1 MTPTTMPIDTST
13 LTHKQK
19 QAAVGALIGAAVGDA
34 LGAPFE
40 FKPGGTYKKRFPQA
54 VVGGTGEMIGGGAF
68 GWAPGEFTDDT
79 QMALALSEAIL
90 AEGGEFNPERVWNHF
105 VAWTGQA
112 SDIGNT
118 TSASLRG
125 SDYRTAAKLAHERL
139 GYSDSNGSLMRI
151 APIGIA
157 GVRWGQAKTM
167 QIAKEQSALTHHD
180 IVACWSS
187 AVAAELIRHLILGGT
202 LESAVDPIVNKIQP
216 AYKAIFTT
224 ILSDDWNP
232 TVWPEI
238 SNGKA
243 LICLAQAL
251 WAVRTTSS
259 FEDAIVAAV
268 DLGDD
273 ADTVAAVAGAIAG
286 AKYGIQQISARWV
299 TYVHGHVRQ
308 PDGSDEVYH
317 QHEISAIASRLLG
330 LASHPITPPEKMV
343 LSPTQVHDAGIYA
356 GNLLGA
362 ETAPDEMGI
371 ISLCRMQDRLHHHAL
386 RREFYIADKWRE
398 GQNPHLRAVA
408 EDAVNTIDAF
418 LREGREV
425 LVHCHGGRSRTGFI
439 LKAWYMRH
447 ENVDHVEADLWLE
460 RQWPHYVKKN
470 MGFFDFLSNEW
481 GQQ

>member
-1 MTPTTMPIDTST
+1 MTPATMPIDTST

-54 VVGGTGEMIGGGAF
+54 IVGGTGEMIGGGAF

-79 QMALALSEAIL
+79 QMAMALAEAIL

-125 SDYRTAAKLAHERL
+125 ADYRTAAKLAHEQL

-157 GVRWGQAKTM
+157 GVQWGQVKTM
-167 QIAKEQSALTHHD
+167 YIAKQQSALTHHD
-180 IVACWSS
+180 MGARWSS
-187 AVAAELIRHLILGGT
+187 AVAADLIRHLILGGT
-202 LESAVDPIVNKIQP
+202 IESAIDPLIRQIQP
-216 AYKAIFTT
+216 KFKGIFAAIM
-224 ILSDDWNP
+224 SDDWNP
-232 TVWPEI
+232 TDWAEH

-243 LICLAQAL
+243 VICLAQAL

-286 AKYGIQQISARWV
+286 AKYGIQQIPARWV
-299 TYVHGHVRQ
+299 TYVNGHVRQ
-308 PDGSDEVYH
+308 PDGSDVVYH
-317 QHEISAIASRLLG
+317 QHEIIAIAHRLLG
-330 LASHPITPPEKMV
+330 MASRSMTPPESMIP
-343 LSPTQVHDAGIYA
+343 PTQLHDAGIYA
-356 GNLLGA
+356 SNLLGA
-362 ETAPDEMGI
+362 EIAHGEMGI
-371 ISLCRMQDRLHHHAL
+371 ISLCRMEDRLHHHAI
-386 RREFYIADKWRE
+386 RREFYIIDEWQE
-398 GQNPHLRAVA
+398 GHNPHLRAVA
-408 EDAVNTIDAF
+408 EDAVNTIEAF

-425 LVHCHGGRSRTGFI
+425 VVHCHGGRSRTGFI
-439 LKAWYMRH
+439 LKAWFMRH
-447 ENVDHVEADLWLE
+447 FNVDHYEAEQWLE
-460 RQWPHYVKKN
+460 EQWPHYTTWN
-470 MGFFDFLSNEW
+470 TDFYDFLSNEW
-481 GQQ
+481 GQK

>member
-54 VVGGTGEMIGGGAF
+54 IVGGTGEMIGGGAF

-79 QMALALSEAIL
+79 QMAMALAEAIL

-105 VAWTGQA
+105 VAWTKQA

-125 SDYRTAAKLAHERL
+125 ADYRTAAKLAHERL

-167 QIAKEQSALTHHD
+167 QIAQEQSALTHHD
-180 IVACWSS
+180 LAACWST
-187 AVAAELIRHLILGGT
+187 AVAAELIRQLILGGT
-202 LESAVDPIVNKIQP
+202 LESAVEVIVNQIQP
-216 AYKAIFTT
+216 EVKEGFAK
-224 ILSDDWNP
+224 ILSDEWNP
-232 TVWPEI
+232 TEWPGV

-243 LICLAQAL
+243 MVCLAQAV

-259 FEDAIVAAV
+259 FEDAIVTAV
-268 DLGDD
+268 NLGDD

-286 AKYGIQQISARWV
+286 AKYGIQQIPARWV
-299 TYVHGHVRQ
+299 TYVNGHVRQ
-308 PDGSDEVYH
+308 PDGSDVVYH
-317 QHEISAIASRLLG
+317 QHEIIEIAFRLLG
-330 LASHPITPPEKMV
+330 MASRSMTPPESMIP
-343 LSPTQVHDAGIYA
+343 PTQIHDAGVYA
-356 GNLLGA
+356 SNLLGA
-362 ETAPDEMGI
+362 ETAHAEMGI
-371 ISLCRMQDRLHHHAL
+371 ISLCRMEDRLHHHAL
-386 RREFYIADKWRE
+386 RREFYIIDQWQE
-398 GQNPHLRAVA
+398 GHNPHLRAVA
-408 EDAVNTIDAF
+408 EDAVNTIEAF

-425 LVHCHGGRSRTGFI
+425 VVHCHGGRSRTGFI
-439 LKAWYMRH
+439 LKAWFMRH
-447 ENVDHVEADLWLE
+447 FNVDHNEAEQWLE
-460 RQWPHYVKKN
+460 EQWPHYTTWN
-470 MGFFDFLSNEW
+470 TDFYDFLSNEW
-481 GQQ
+481 GQK

>member
-1 MTPTTMPIDTST
+1 MPIDTST

-54 VVGGTGEMIGGGAF
+54 IVGGTGEMIGGGAF

-79 QMALALSEAIL
+79 QMAMALAEAIL
-90 AEGGEFNPERVWNHF
+90 AEGGEFKPERVWNHF
-105 VAWTGQA
+105 VAWTKQA

-167 QIAKEQSALTHHD
+167 YIAKQQSALTHHD
-180 IVACWSS
+180 MGARWSS
-187 AVAAELIRHLILGGT
+187 AVAADLIRHLILGGT
-202 LESAVDPIVNKIQP
+202 IESAIDPLIRKIQP
-216 AYKAIFTT
+216 AYKGIFAA

-232 TVWPEI
+232 TDWAEH

-243 LICLAQAL
+243 VVCLAQAL

-286 AKYGIQQISARWV
+286 AMYGIQQIPARWV

-308 PDGSDEVYH
+308 PDGSDVVYH
-317 QHEISAIASRLLG
+317 QHEIIAIAHRLLG
-330 LASHPITPPEKMV
+330 LASRSMTPPESMIP
-343 LSPTQVHDAGIYA
+343 PTQVHDAGIYA
-356 GNLLGA
+356 SNLLGA
-362 ETAPDEMGI
+362 ETVHSEMGI
-371 ISLCRMQDRLHHHAL
+371 ISLCRMEDRLHHHAL
-386 RREFYIADKWRE
+386 RREFYIIDEWQD
-398 GQNPHLRAVA
+398 GHNPHLNTVA
-408 EDAVNTIDAF
+408 EDAVNTIEAF

-425 LVHCHGGRSRTGFI
+425 VVHCHGGRSRTGFI
-439 LKAWYMRH
+439 LKAWFMRH
-447 ENVDHVEADLWLE
+447 FNVDHDEAEQWLE
-460 RQWPHYVKKN
+460 EQWPHYTTWN
-470 MGFFDFLSNEW
+470 TDFYDFLSNEW
-481 GQQ
+481 STK